1 MQLLKETPVFLIGC
15 LLTGLI
21 FLFWAPEKKDKSD
34 SHSGKSHHGSEH
46 SQTSKALNEADLN
59 IITLSPIAVKRLGIE
74 TAPVEVRDMPRTR
87 AYGAEM
93 VLPTGA
99 AVIVSAPL
107 AGTLNHP
114 PGHAFPQVGQRVA
127 KDETILELLPL
138 LSPERAVLTPA
149 ERIRFAEAK
158 AAVAQSQIDAEG
170 QLQQALVQQEAARIQ
185 LERSQRLLQNNVG
198 TRKAVDDAQAQMKL
212 AEEVLAAARSR
223 KKLVD
228 HIQLDEAAGT
238 LKPMTIRSPLAGIV
252 RTTNVQPG
260 QLISAGAPL
269 FEVMNS
275 EQLWVKVPVY
285 AGELD
290 EIDAGQPVR
299 ITLLDGHFSQQDV
312 MGKPVSLPPTALP
325 LSAAVDLYYEID
337 NHNQRYRPGQKV
349 SVTVPLKGKT
359 KVKSIPWS
367 ALIYDVYGGQWVYE
381 RLGDNEFARR
391 RVEAGW
397 VDQDRIAILR
407 GPDAGTKIVTAG
419 AAELMGTEFG
429 FAK

>member
-1 MQLLKETPVFLIGC
+1 MQILKEAPVFLIGC
-15 LLTGLI
+15 LLTGII
-21 FLFWAPEKKDKSD
+21 FLFWSPEKQGAPD
-34 SHSGKSHHGSEH
+34 SHSAKSKHGSEH
-46 SQTSKALNEADLN
+46 SQTSQTLHESDLN
-59 IITLSPIAVKRLGIE
+59 VITLSPTAVKRLGIK
-74 TAPVEVRDMPRTR
+74 TAPVEIRSMPRTR

-93 VLPTGA
+93 VLPTGSS
-99 AVIVSAPL
+99 VIVSAPL
-107 AGTLNHP
+107 AGTLRHP
-114 PGHAFPQVGQRVA
+114 QGHSFPQVGQHVN

-170 QLQQALVQQEAARIQ
+170 QLQQALVQQEAAQVQ
-185 LERSQRLLQNNVG
+185 LERAQRLLNNNVG
-198 TRKAVDDAQAQMKL
+198 TRKAVDDAQAKVKL
-212 AEEVLAAARSR
+212 AEEVLAAAKNR

-238 LKPMTIRSPLAGIV
+238 LKPMPIRSPLSGIV
-252 RTTNVQPG
+252 RTTSVQPG
-260 QLISAGAPL
+260 QMISAGAPL
-269 FEVMNS
+269 FEVMNA
-275 EQLWVKVPVY
+275 EKLWVKVPVY

-290 EIDAGQPVR
+290 EIDATQPVR
-299 ITLLDGHFSQQDV
+299 ITLLDGHFTQQDV

-325 LSAAVDLYYEID
+325 LSAAVDLYYEIANQ
-337 NHNQRYRPGQKV
+337 NHRFRPGQKV
-349 SVTVPLKGKT
+349 SVNVPLKGKT
-359 KVKSIPWS
+359 SVKSVPWS

-381 RLGDNEFARR
+381 RLGEFKFARR

-397 VDQDRIAILR
+397 VDQNRVALLR
-407 GPDAGTKIVTAG
+407 GPDAGTNIVTAG